1 MRKYTAKE
9 CRCWANYPNSSQ
21 RKLNGSWKCV
31 DCYKLVIQGDG
42 YKRKT
47 RCELKEGDTDD
58 NR

>member
-31 DCYKLVIQGDG
+31 DCYKLVSQGDG

-47 RCELKEGDTDD
+47 RCELKEEKE
-58 NR
+58 